1 MQKEQ
6 IGWFSTGI
14 IMFNIIYS
22 VLDFTLLDIMTEK
35 QKKLTERIF
44 LYVRKHA

>member
-22 VLDFTLLDIMTEK
+22 VLDFTLLDMTEK
-35 QKKLTERIF
+35 QKKID
-44 LYVRKHA
+44 RKDISLC

>member
-22 VLDFTLLDIMTEK
+22 VLDFMLLDIMTEK
-35 QKKLTERIF
+35 QKKIDKKDISLC
-44 LYVRKHA
+44 